1 MCPRAK
7 TILAM
12 VSCGQCAR
20 LSVTILGLFAVA
32 ASACQGESKR
42 KSDSDT
48 GPPPTVRIDV
58 GQLGYVAPS
67 RAYLSYR
74 YATTTL
80 DFIDNDHLLF
90 TFRDASLM
98 HRIPDDPPDDEDQTI
113 RAEVLDIATGKEI
126 EESQWRM
133 HDRQRY
139 LWPMR
144 DGRFMV
150 RQRNSLYLTDSHLA
164 LRPYLTFDTPLQL
177 VQISP
182 DRNLMVIEVQKIV
195 PPDPNAPKTP
205 SFDSFFGPPPKPKRT
220 RMVLVHPGDNTVLAE
235 SETRHPVDVPM
246 VENGYL
252 NLLEGKDPGK
262 WVMQREV
269 LRGGD
274 PQVIAEVKSSCMP
287 TLVTLSDSVALALG
301 CPPKGGNDHL
311 VSAISL
317 KGDVLWQDR
326 WKQRYIWPTFDYSE
340 DGSRFAYGSL
350 QTNRDIGSMDFFGQ
364 EDVVAQMVGV
374 FNTQSGKL
382 ELTKDA
388 SPVLSAGHN
397 YALSSDGRRFAIL
410 REGAIEIYD
419 LPPVAAVP
427 PSAPIAQK

>member
-1 MCPRAK
+1 VCPRAK
-7 TILAM
+7 RILTM
-12 VSCGQCAR
+12 VPCGQCVR
-20 LSVTILGLFAVA
+20 LSVTMLALFAA
-32 ASACQGESKR
+32 AAPACRGESKR
-42 KSDSDT
+42 KPDPDP
-48 GPPPTVRIDV
+48 GPPPTVRIEV
-58 GQLGYVAPS
+58 GHLGYVSPS

-74 YATTTL
+74 YSTTTL

-113 RAEVLDIATGKEI
+113 RAEVLDVATGKEV

-139 LWPMR
+139 LWPLR
-144 DGRFMV
+144 DGRFIV
-150 RQRNSLYLTDSHLA
+150 RQRNSLYLTDSHLE
-164 LRPYLTFDTPLQL
+164 LRPYLQFDTPLQL

-195 PPDPNAPKTP
+195 LPDPDAPKT
-205 SFDSFFGPPPKPKRT
+205 SGLDSFFGPPPKPKRT

-252 NLLEGKDPGK
+252 NLLEGKDPSK
-262 WVMQREV
+262 WVMQREL
-269 LRGGD
+269 LRGD

-287 TLVTLSDSVALALG
+287 TLMTLSDNVALAVG

-326 WKQRYIWPTFDYSE
+326 WKARYIWPTFDYAE
-340 DGSRFAYGSL
+340 DGSRFACGSL
-350 QTNRDIGSMDFFGQ
+350 QINRDIGSMDFFGQ

-374 FNTQSGKL
+374 FDTESGKL

-397 YALSSDGRRFAIL
+397 YALSSNGRRFAIL

-419 LPPVAAVP
+419 LPPVAAAA
-427 PSAPIAQK
+427 PSNVAAK

>member
-1 MCPRAK
+1 
-7 TILAM
+7 M
-12 VSCGQCAR
+12 VSCGQCVR
-20 LSVTILGLFAVA
+20 LSVTMLALFAA
-32 ASACQGESKR
+32 AAPVCRSESKR
-42 KSDSDT
+42 KPDPDP
-48 GPPPTVRIDV
+48 GQPPTVRIEV
-58 GQLGYVAPS
+58 GPLGYVPPS
-67 RAYLSYR
+67 KAYLSYR
-74 YATTTL
+74 YSTTTL

-90 TFRDASLM
+90 TFRDAALM
-98 HRIPDDPPDDEDQTI
+98 HRIPGDPAEDEDQTI
-113 RAEVLDIATGKEI
+113 RAQVLDIASGKPI
-126 EESQWRM
+126 EQAQWRM

-150 RQRNSLYLTDSHLA
+150 RQRNSLYLTDSHLE
-164 LRPYLTFDTPLQL
+164 LRPYLQFDTPLQL

-195 PPDPNAPKTP
+195 PPDPNAQKNP

-220 RMVLVHPGDNTVLAE
+220 RMVLVHPGDNTILAE

-246 VENGYL
+246 VEDGYL
-252 NLLEGKDPGK
+252 NLLEGKDPSK

-269 LRGGD
+269 LRGD
-274 PQVIAEVKSSCMP
+274 PQIIAEIKSSCAP
-287 TLVTLSDSVALALG
+287 TLMTLSDTVVLTVG
-301 CPPKGGNDHL
+301 CPPKGGSDHL

-317 KGDVLWQDR
+317 KGDVLWQDH
-326 WKQRYIWPTFDYSE
+326 WKPRYIWPTFDYAE
-340 DGSRFAYGSL
+340 NGSRFAYGSL
-350 QTNRDIGSMDFFGQ
+350 QINRDIGSMDFFGQ

-397 YALSSDGRRFAIL
+397 YALSADGRRFAIL
-410 REGAIEIYD
+410 RDGAIEIYD
-419 LPPVAAVP
+419 LPPVAAAP
-427 PSAPIAQK
+427 PPAPIAQK

>member
-1 MCPRAK
+1 
-7 TILAM
+7 M
-12 VSCGQCAR
+12 VFRGQCVR
-20 LSVTILGLFAVA
+20 LSVTMLALFAA
-32 ASACQGESKR
+32 AAPACRGESKR
-42 KSDSDT
+42 KPDPDP
-48 GPPPTVRIDV
+48 GPPPTVRIEV
-58 GQLGYVAPS
+58 GHLGYVAPS

-74 YATTTL
+74 YSATTL
-80 DFIDNDHLLF
+80 DFIDDDHLLF
-90 TFRDASLM
+90 TFRDAALM

-113 RAEVLDIATGKEI
+113 RAEVLDIATGKEV

-139 LWPMR
+139 LWPLR
-144 DGRFMV
+144 HGKFMV
-150 RQRNSLYLTDSHLA
+150 RQRNSLYLTDSHLE
-164 LRPYLTFDTPLQL
+164 LRPYLQFDTPLQL

-195 PPDPNAPKTP
+195 SPAPDAEKAAGL
-205 SFDSFFGPPPKPKRT
+205 DSFFGPAPKPKRT

-262 WVMQREV
+262 WVMQREI
-269 LRGGD
+269 LSGD
-274 PQVIAEVKSSCMP
+274 PQIVAEVKSSCAP
-287 TLVTLSDSVALALG
+287 TLMTLSDSVALTVA

-326 WKQRYIWPTFDYSE
+326 WKQRYIWPTFDYAE

-350 QTNRDIGSMDFFGQ
+350 QINRDIGSMDFFGQ

-374 FNTQSGKL
+374 FDTQSGKL
-382 ELTKDA
+382 ELAKDA

-397 YALSSDGRRFAIL
+397 YALSSNGRRFAIL

-419 LPPVAAVP
+419 LPPVAAAS
-427 PSAPIAQK
+427 PSNVAAK

>member
-1 MCPRAK
+1 
-7 TILAM
+7 M
-12 VSCGQCAR
+12 VSCGQCVR
-20 LSVTILGLFAVA
+20 LSMTMLALLA
-32 ASACQGESKR
+32 AAAPACRSESKR
-42 KSDSDT
+42 KPDSDPGT
-48 GPPPTVRIDV
+48 PPSVRIEV
-58 GQLGYVAPS
+58 GPLGYVAPS

-74 YATTTL
+74 YSSTTL
-80 DFIDNDHLLF
+80 DFIDNNHLLF
-90 TFRDASLM
+90 TFRDAALM

-113 RAEVLDIATGKEI
+113 RAEVLDISSGKTV

-139 LWPMR
+139 LWPLH
-144 DGRFMV
+144 DGKFLV
-150 RQRNSLYLTDSHLA
+150 RQRNSLYLTDSHLE
-164 LRPYLTFDTPLQL
+164 LRPYLRFDTPLQL

-195 PPDPNAPKTP
+195 PPDPNAPKAP

-220 RMVLVHPGDNTVLAE
+220 RMVLLHPGDNTVLAE
-235 SETRHPVDVPM
+235 SETRHPVDVPL

-287 TLVTLSDSVALALG
+287 TLMTLSHSVALAVG
-301 CPPKGGNDHL
+301 CPPKGGNDHV

-326 WKQRYIWPTFDYSE
+326 WKPRYIWPTFDYAE

-350 QTNRDIGSMDFFGQ
+350 QINRDIGSMDFFGQ

-374 FNTQSGKL
+374 FDTESGKL

-419 LPPVAAVP
+419 LPPVAATAP
-427 PSAPIAQK
+427 PNLAAK